1 MLSRRNQTKWETTQ
15 QEKFSEQPTQVLQ
28 EGIEPSRHKTT
39 HSECAASTIPPPKQK
54 KTGNPHATSPKTM
67 GIVCHLTQTAKR
79 KSNGKKWLFTASHG
93 ARMLRESNPR
103 TVPGRHLS
111 EVVQ

>member
-1 MLSRRNQTKWETTQ
+1 MRRVYHSATKA
-15 QEKFSEQPTQVLQ
+15 KEQAT
-28 EGIEPSRHKTT
+28 
-39 HSECAASTIPPPKQK
+39 
-54 KTGNPHATSPKTM
+54 PHATLTKNM
-67 GIVCHLTQTAKR
+67 GIARHLTQTAKR

-111 EVVQ
+111 KVVQ

>member
-1 MLSRRNQTKWETTQ
+1 MSQDNAFWVRRVYHSATKAKEQTT
-15 QEKFSEQPTQVLQ
+15 PT
-28 EGIEPSRHKTT
+28 P
-39 HSECAASTIPPPKQK
+39 HSPQNMGAAR
-54 KTGNPHATSPKTM
+54 
-67 GIVCHLTQTAKR
+67 HLTQTAIR

-111 EVVQ
+111 EVVHSATLPSIQNARAAAATQETVPAD